1 LAETKKRRR
10 GMGNGGNFRWIGAIV
25 CGCLCA
31 GTLLCAP
38 GTEAAPTTDT
48 RPNIIFLLSD
58 DQRPD
63 TIATLGNPIIE
74 TPNLDALVAEGVR
87 FSRAV
92 CATPLCVP
100 SRAEILTGVSGFRN
114 GFRAGRRTIDPAL
127 ATWAG
132 TLRDAGYYTWY
143 VGKWHNDGMPTKR
156 GYEESLGLF
165 HSGGAKWWK
174 PQVGGNGQ
182 PVTGY
187 KGWIFQSDDG
197 EKFPEHGVGLTPD
210 ISTRFADAA
219 ITFIERDHDKPYFLH
234 VNFTAPHD
242 PLLVPTGYENKYDP
256 DAMPFPENFAPVH
269 PFDHGNLNG
278 RDEQVLPA
286 PRTEAMVRKDLA
298 LYYGVISHLDA
309 QVGRILAALEKSGE
323 RENTILIYA
332 SDHGLAMGSHGLR
345 GKQNMYE
352 HTVNVPLI
360 ITGPGIP
367 QGQQSDAQCYL
378 RDLFPTTCDLAGV
391 EIPSTVEGKSLRP
404 LLAGKAKSIYDA
416 VFCHFGD
423 VQRMI
428 RTDRWKLIYYPKIDR
443 WQLFDLKND
452 PLELVDLV
460 DVAAHKATITELRER
475 LTAWQTAAG
484 DPLADSQRPGS
495 SQ

>member
-1 LAETKKRRR
+1 MDSILSKYKKRAGSKFRR
-10 GMGNGGNFRWIGAIV
+10 WAKAVF
-25 CGCLCA
+25 CGCLCTGA
-31 GTLLCAP
+31 FLHAP
-38 GTEAAPTTDT
+38 GVEAAPSTDT

-63 TIATLGNPIIE
+63 TIAALGNPVIE

-100 SRAEILTGVSGFRN
+100 SRAEILTGVGGFRN
-114 GFRAGRRTIDPAL
+114 GFRAGRRAIDPAL

-132 TLRDAGYYTWY
+132 TLRGAGYHTWY
-143 VGKWHNDGMPTKR
+143 VGKWHNDGMPTTR

-174 PQVGGNGQ
+174 PQVDGNGQ

-197 EKFPEHGVGLTPD
+197 EKYPELGVGLTPN
-210 ISTRFADAA
+210 ISAKFADAA

-242 PLLVPTGYENKYDP
+242 PLLVPPGYEDKYDP
-256 DAMPFPENFAPVH
+256 DAIPLPKNFAPVH
-269 PFDHGNLNG
+269 PFDHGNLDG

-286 PRTEAMVRKDLA
+286 PRTEAMVRKDIA
-298 LYYGVISHLDA
+298 LYYAVVSHLDA
-309 QVGRILAALEKSGE
+309 QVGRILEALERSGE
-323 RENTILIYA
+323 KDNTILIYT

-360 ITGPGIP
+360 IRGPGIP
-367 QGQQSDAQCYL
+367 QGRQSDAQCYL
-378 RDLFPTTCDLAGV
+378 RDLFPTTCDLVGMD
-391 EIPSTVEGKSLRP
+391 IPPTVEGKSLQP
-404 LLAGKAKSIYDA
+404 LWTGESESIYDA
-416 VFCHFGD
+416 VFCHYGD

-428 RTDRWKLIYYPKIDR
+428 RTDRWKLIYYPHLDR
-443 WQLFDLKND
+443 TQLFDLKND
-452 PLELVDLV
+452 PEERNDLSKF
-460 DVAAHKATITELRER
+460 AAHEATVAELRGR
-475 LTAWQTAAG
+475 LAAWQKAVGA
-484 DPLADSQRPGS
+484 PVRDSIP
-495 SQ
+495 